1 MKKSAFVREQVAQAV
16 VEMAVVAPVMIVLGL
31 IVYNLMTFLAATARF
46 DRVAPDIVLVHGC
59 APSGAGELPAGE
71 GMASTVRAQL
81 EQAMGEY
88 DVEIEVRESGAIEG
102 SRNDAAPGEGRL
114 ALVGSLRTYRCLLRY
129 RPWPC
134 GLSIAGV
141 DLGAPFELVHER
153 SVTVDPW
160 RSGVLV

>member
-59 APSGAGELPAGE
+59 APSGAEELPAGE

-114 ALVGSLRTYRCLLRY
+114 LWWGRCVHIAAYCGIGHGLVGCPSLELIWGH
-129 RPWPC
+129 P
-134 GLSIAGV
+134 LSLFTS
-141 DLGAPFELVHER
+141 DR
-153 SVTVDPW
+153 
-160 RSGVLV
+160 